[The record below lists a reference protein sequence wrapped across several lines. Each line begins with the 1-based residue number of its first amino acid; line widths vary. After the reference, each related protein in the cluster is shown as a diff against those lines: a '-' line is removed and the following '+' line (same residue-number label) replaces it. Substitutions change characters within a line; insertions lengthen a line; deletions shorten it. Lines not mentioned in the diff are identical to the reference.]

1 MKKNVLVWLAA
12 LTLASCSMFGP
23 VKNNQHTYVLNT
35 LNCNTIH
42 APPTSITLLVNTPEA
57 SQAFDS
63 TQMAY
68 SRCPYELTYYSKNAW
83 VDTPPNMLLPLMV
96 QSLQNTCHY
105 HAVVQ
110 PPFGDHYDWT
120 VGTQIIALV
129 HDYSTCPST
138 VHLSVRAQVV
148 NAATGKVVAARQ
160 FFVVATDEYNSPYG
174 GVSAANRATAF
185 LLKELTCFVMQAT
198 G

>member
-1 MKKNVLVWLAA
+1 MKRILLLLLAA
-12 LTLASCSMFGP
+12 MLLSSCSIFGP
-23 VKNNQHTYVLNT
+23 TKSNQNTYVLNT

-42 APPTSITLLVNTPEA
+42 APPTSITLLINTPEA

-110 PPFGDHYDWT
+110 PPFADHYDWT
-120 VGTQIIALV
+120 VNTQIIALV

-138 VHLSVRAQVV
+138 VRLSVRAQVT
-148 NAATGKVVAARQ
+148 NATTGKVVAARQ
-160 FFVVATDEYNSPYG
+160 FFVVAPDPCNSPYS
-174 GVSAANRATAF
+174 GVAAANRATAF
-185 LLKELTCFVMQAT
+185 FLKELTCFVLQAT